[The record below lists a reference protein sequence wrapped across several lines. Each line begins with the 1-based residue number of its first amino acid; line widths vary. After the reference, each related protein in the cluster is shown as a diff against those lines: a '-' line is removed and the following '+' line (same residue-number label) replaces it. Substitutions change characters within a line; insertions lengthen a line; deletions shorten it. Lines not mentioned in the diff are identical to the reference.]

1 MHKSGGYTW
10 NRGTCY
16 SRLNYI
22 FISNTL
28 IVKSEQDW
36 SYESSDHAAVK
47 ILLNE
52 RSKIVKG
59 PGIIKVNSKILND
72 PKIVKQIENEIKL
85 MMDQTDDSWNPHA
98 RLEFLKVAIRSVFS
112 NKTSEIRKSLN
123 KEVEEL
129 EEETNQLDELKINIL
144 EKEKDNPPLPPL
156 KEKVNKIDIA
166 IHSLKGKLQLYRTR
180 ISETLTF
187 KSKTKWFEY
196 GEKPNKFFL
205 NLTKCR
211 QNQRLITSLNSNT
224 RTLTEQDDI
233 KNEIVN
239 FYKDLY
245 KIKPRT
251 NIIVDNFYDNCPKL
265 TDKQAES
272 LDKELTLDELRKALK
287 TCKDSSPGPDGIPYT
302 VYNKLWNIA
311 GPIILNSW
319 NYSTQNKVLPP
330 SHCESVITLLPKDGK
345 DI

>member
-16 SRLNYI
+16 SRLDYI

-28 IVKSEQDW
+28 IGSLVKSEQDW

-59 PGIIKVNSKILND
+59 PGIIKVNSKILDD

-112 NKTSEIRKSLN
+112 SKTSEIRKSLN
-123 KEVEEL
+123 KEIEEL

-166 IHSLKGKLQLYRTR
+166 IHSLKEKLQLYRTR
-180 ISETLTF
+180 LSETLTF
-187 KSKTKWFEY
+187 KSKIKWFEY

-224 RTLTEQDDI
+224 RTLTDQDDI

-245 KIKPRT
+245 KI
-251 NIIVDNFYDNCPKL
+251 
-265 TDKQAES
+265 
-272 LDKELTLDELRKALK
+272 
-287 TCKDSSPGPDGIPYT
+287 
-302 VYNKLWNIA
+302 
-311 GPIILNSW
+311 
-319 NYSTQNKVLPP
+319 
-330 SHCESVITLLPKDGK
+330 
-345 DI
+345 